1 MRERKRYKL
10 KESKPTRRV
19 SNPSGHT
26 EYYVVY
32 EWDKRVISSKLFLSK
47 QEAEHYA
54 KDIERQGKTIRGI
67 EEYEY

>member
-10 KESKPTRRV
+10 NTPKTTRRV

-47 QEAEHYA
+47 QEAEDYA
-54 KDIERQGKTIRGI
+54 KDIERQGKKIRGI
-67 EEYEY
+67 KEYGY

>member
-1 MRERKRYKL
+1 MKEPKL
-10 KESKPTRRV
+10 IRRV
-19 SNPSGHT
+19 RNPSGHT

-47 QEAEHYA
+47 QEAEDYA
-54 KDIERQGKTIRGI
+54 KDIERQGKKIRGI

>member
-1 MRERKRYKL
+1 MNKPKL
-10 KESKPTRRV
+10 TRRV
-19 SNPSGHT
+19 SNPSGHI

-67 EEYEY
+67 EEYGY

>member
-1 MRERKRYKL
+1 M

>member
-10 KESKPTRRV
+10 NTSKTTRRV

-32 EWDKRVISSKLFLSK
+32 EWGKRVISSKLFISK
-47 QEAEHYA
+47 QEAEDYA
-54 KDIERQGKTIRGI
+54 KDIERQGKKIRGI
-67 EEYEY
+67 EEYGY

>member
-1 MRERKRYKL
+1 MQKRKRYKL
-10 KESKPTRRV
+10 NTSKTARRV

-47 QEAEHYA
+47 QEAEDYA
-54 KDIERQGKTIRGI
+54 KDIERQGKKIRGV
-67 EEYEY
+67 EEYGY

>member
-1 MRERKRYKL
+1 MRERKKYKL
-10 KESKPTRRV
+10 NEPKSTRRV

-32 EWDKRVISSKLFLSK
+32 EWDRRVISSKLFLSK

-54 KDIERQGKTIRGI
+54 KDIERQGKIIRGI
-67 EEYEY
+67 EEYGY

>member
-1 MRERKRYKL
+1 MNT
-10 KESKPTRRV
+10 SKTARRV

-47 QEAEHYA
+47 QEAENYA
-54 KDIERQGKTIRGI
+54 KDIERQGKKIRGV
-67 EEYEY
+67 EEYGY

>member
-10 KESKPTRRV
+10 KESKPIRRV

-54 KDIERQGKTIRGI
+54 KDIERQGKKIRGI
-67 EEYEY
+67 EEYGY

>member
-1 MRERKRYKL
+1 MN
-10 KESKPTRRV
+10 ESRLTRRV

-67 EEYEY
+67 EEYGY

>member
-1 MRERKRYKL
+1 MWERKRYKL
-10 KESKPTRRV
+10 NASKTPRRV

-54 KDIERQGKTIRGI
+54 KDIGRQGKIIRGI
-67 EEYEY
+67 EEYGY